1 MIAKYAILSLFIGL
15 STASCGG
22 APKRGPSE
30 VEARRPPSVA
40 SASGRIEVHVT
51 SIPSVEGRLLL
62 VLYDESTY
70 LREGAS
76 VSKTSVAVVAP
87 EMRVTLEHVPSGR
100 YLIVAT
106 HDANGN
112 GALDTSVIG
121 LPTEAYG
128 FSRDAQGAFGPPSFD
143 DAAFDF
149 DGKTAALDIQLR

>member
-1 MIAKYAILSLFIGL
+1 MRAVMA
-15 STASCGG
+15 
-22 APKRGPSE
+22 
-30 VEARRPPSVA
+30 ARPRDAARDPQPRSSPRVA